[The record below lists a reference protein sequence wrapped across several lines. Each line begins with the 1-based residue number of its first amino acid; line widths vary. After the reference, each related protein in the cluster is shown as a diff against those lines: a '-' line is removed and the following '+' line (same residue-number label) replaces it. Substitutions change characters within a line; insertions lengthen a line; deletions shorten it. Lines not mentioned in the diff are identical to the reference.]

1 MPPPIDVKSTAE
13 PALVNGTAM
22 VTIKLEQPSTP
33 GPLSATQGDA
43 QMVDAQQ
50 ALPRSHLETA
60 VAPEDGRA
68 AAILTPAMRAWLEP
82 SKSGVTFTPWPAEDL
97 IRRGALGRIQAAL
110 EEGKK
115 PEGMD
120 IAAEVEVER
129 KRAEGGEEVEDAAK
143 GEEQVQ
149 REEAEI
155 RAREVGQV
163 RRVQH
168 APARMK
174 QETMDLGFDLYNP
187 DEE

>member
-1 MPPPIDVKSTAE
+1 MPPPIEDKVTTE
-13 PALVNGTAM
+13 PATVNDTAT

-43 QMVDAQQ
+43 RMVDAQQ
-50 ALPRSHLETA
+50 ALPRSHLETG
-60 VAPEDGRA
+60 APKEGRA

-82 SKSGVTFTPWPAEDL
+82 SKSGITFTPWPAEDM

-110 EEGKK
+110 EEGKE

-120 IAAEVEVER
+120 IAAEVEAER
-129 KRAEGGEEVEDAAK
+129 KKAEGGEEAEEAAK

-163 RRVQH
+163 RRAQH